1 MGKKKRKKRSHS
13 PKSPRTAKLPRV
25 NSANMNSPDGNAL
38 SPITLNMDMDMDTLA
53 SLGDKMDSNFK
64 QLREEMESFKHD
76 LKAEIQVL
84 RDRSLF
90 SGGRGGGGLLNEEKS
105 LAKKLWPSLL
115 KDPKNSDPPLT
126 PFKKIVT
133 LPKDKIVKQL
143 STNITQ
149 SLFWQSNFNNT
160 DIWLSMSCMFYQI
173 WLYTGCHLFVLP
185 RYKHLFRHHYL
196 RR

>member
-1 MGKKKRKKRSHS
+1 MSNSKIDILSINE
-13 PKSPRTAKLPRV
+13 TKLDSTIKDSEV
-25 NSANMNSPDGNAL
+25 Y
-38 SPITLNMDMDMDTLA
+38 
-53 SLGDKMDSNFK
+53 LGTGHY
-64 QLREEMESFKHD
+64 L
-76 LKAEIQVL
+76 V
-84 RDRSLF
+84 
-90 SGGRGGGGLLNEEKS
+90 GGGGEREGEGGRRATIEEKT

-115 KDPKNSDPPLT
+115 KDPKNSDPPLA

-143 STNITQ
+143 FANITQ

-160 DIWLSMSCMFYQI
+160 DKLLSMSCMFYQI

-185 RYKHLFRHHYL
+185 HHKHLFRHHYL